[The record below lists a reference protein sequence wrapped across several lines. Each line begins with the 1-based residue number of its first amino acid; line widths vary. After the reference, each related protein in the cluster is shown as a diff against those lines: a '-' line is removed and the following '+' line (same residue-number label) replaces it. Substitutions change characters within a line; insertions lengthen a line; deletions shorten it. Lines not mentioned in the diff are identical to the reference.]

1 MKLRR
6 FITMRDVIIVG
17 GGLFG
22 SIAGAA
28 LRDAGMDVLI
38 IDDGRPRSGSR
49 AAGCLMKPSWL
60 QKMGK
65 DNVEQSFR
73 LLDRLYGLR
82 TVSLKAGPVT
92 VGAEWI
98 NPDEVLNGRLV
109 ECFPYRVA
117 KVSSFP
123 GGNRVRLNPDL
134 KPIDAKHVIVACGAW
149 TRQLIHGVPVVGKVG
164 LSLRL
169 FKEVEDNRISVWA
182 PYKQLVRFSQDGF
195 HWAGDGTAIL
205 EKNWDGLREEQS
217 TKRISDFAGQG
228 GGEVRVGIRPF
239 AQTSDP
245 AALEEVAPGLWSL
258 TGGGKNGTAAA
269 GWAAAKLLERLT

>member
-1 MKLRR
+1 V
-6 FITMRDVIIVG
+6 RDVIIVG

-65 DNVEQSFR
+65 DNVERSFR

-82 TVSLKAGPVT
+82 TVSLKAGPVS
-92 VGAEWI
+92 VNAEWI
-98 NPDEVLNGRLV
+98 NPDVVMDRDAKWPDWIGRKV
-109 ECFPYRVA
+109 I
-117 KVSSFP
+117 KVSTYP
-123 GGNRVRLNPDL
+123 GGNRVRFLNPDNPL
-134 KPIDAKHVIVACGAW
+134 DHANAKHVIVACGAW
-149 TRQLIHGVPVVGKVG
+149 TRQLITGVPVVGKVG

-182 PYKQLVRFSQDGF
+182 PYKQLVRFSCDGF

-228 GGEVRVGIRPF
+228 GGEVRIGVRPF

-269 GWAAAKLLERLT
+269 GWAAAKLLEALT

>member
-1 MKLRR
+1 
-6 FITMRDVIIVG
+6 MRDVIIVG

-98 NPDEVLNGRLV
+98 NPDEVMSGDRLRHQV
-109 ECFPYRVA
+109 KGVGGFG
-117 KVSSFP
+117 SSNMVLMMD
-123 GGNRVRLNPDL
+123 GEE
-134 KPIDAKHVIVACGAW
+134 IYAKHVIVAAGAW
-149 TRQLIHGVPVVGKVG
+149 TRTLIRGVPVVGKVG

-228 GGEVRVGIRPF
+228 GGEVRIGIRPF

>member
-1 MKLRR
+1 
-6 FITMRDVIIVG
+6 MRDVIIVG

-65 DNVEQSFR
+65 DNVERSFR

-82 TVSLKAGPVT
+82 TVSLKAGPVS
-92 VGAEWI
+92 VNAEWI
-98 NPDEVLNGRLV
+98 NPDVV
-109 ECFPYRVA
+109 M
-117 KVSSFP
+117 
-123 GGNRVRLNPDL
+123 GGDRLNASVGAVEPNFVHL
-134 KPIDAKHVIVACGAW
+134 ENLTSLQAKTIIVACGAW
-149 TRQLIHGVPVVGKVG
+149 TRQLIRGVPVVGKVG

-182 PYKQLVRFSQDGF
+182 PYKQLVRFSCDGF

-228 GGEVRVGIRPF
+228 GGEVRIGVRPF

-269 GWAAAKLLERLT
+269 GWAAAKLLEALT

>member
-1 MKLRR
+1 
-6 FITMRDVIIVG
+6 MRDVIIVG

-38 IDDGRPRSGSR
+38 VDDGRPSAGSR

-82 TVSLKAGPVT
+82 TVSLKAGPLSVD
-92 VGAEWI
+92 AHWI
-98 NPDEVLNGRLV
+98 NPDEVMSTARLNRQVKFVGSFGSVNMVGLNGG
-109 ECFPYRVA
+109 ED
-117 KVSSFP
+117 
-123 GGNRVRLNPDL
+123 LN
-134 KPIDAKHVIVACGAW
+134 AKHVIVACGAW
-149 TRQLIHGVPVVGKVG
+149 TRNLIRGVPVVGKVG
-164 LSLRL
+164 ASLRL
-169 FKEVEDNRISVWA
+169 FGSPEDNRISVWA
-182 PYKQLVRFSQDGF
+182 PYKQLVRFSHEGF
-195 HWAGDGTAIL
+195 HWAGDGSAIL
-205 EKNWDGLREEQS
+205 EKNWTPNREAESLQ
-217 TKRISDFAGQG
+217 RISRFTGIE
-228 GGEVRVGIRPF
+228 GEVRVGIRPF

-245 AALEEVAPGLWSL
+245 AALEEIAPGLFSL